1 MINTQKER
9 CMIKL
14 LTNNHYEKNKMATQ
28 TKGQLKN
35 KLSYIRRKRRTLLK
49 ECIKS
54 GIPLPEEYKSL
65 THDIVMCEINLSQ

>member
-1 MINTQKER
+1 
-9 CMIKL
+9 
-14 LTNNHYEKNKMATQ
+14 MATQ

-35 KLSYIRRKRRTLLK
+35 KLSYIKRKRRNLLK

-65 THDIVMCEINLSQ
+65 THDIVVCEIKLSQ

>member
-1 MINTQKER
+1 MINTLTER
-9 CMIKL
+9 CIIKL
-14 LTNNHYEKNKMATQ
+14 LTKKKKKKNEMATQ

-35 KLSYIRRKRRTLLK
+35 RLFYIKRKRRALIK

-54 GIPLPEEYKSL
+54 GVPLPEEYKSL